1 MLWKNGMITQFTP
14 PSGGSFPVKVKVC
27 FFCSSMVEL
36 LMHNNVF
43 AFQKLKVSPEE
54 YIRNAPYV
62 SEDGGVT
69 LGSKKTTVF
78 LVDTKSGK
86 VVHTYKLDDSPSTS
100 RVQGVEENPVLLNE
114 DAEEFVE
121 SDLNLETVEQPLYI
135 KRIDYVLQHYSPDN
149 GKVLWNVAFAEF
161 DAAFW
166 YPKIESSFGGIYQKS
181 SNDLGQQHGG
191 DDNSQ
196 LLYQSGPIVI
206 RNRDHRLTES
216 LSVFDRLING
226 HSGGRPL
233 PLPAPSHNFSSGAA
247 DQLLLAPPNNEGGQ
261 MLSLPAPKNETSGIL
276 VVQDGDAS
284 EMKVAS
290 IFAKIMAKFHIRS
303 LISFLLA
310 LLSIMGFVFYRHR
323 AFAEKLKLNRH
334 EDELKLQAGAPK
346 RKRSRRLGNNKKSA
360 NKQEMPKDNAHENN
374 DGKTKGDPNV
384 EGSEWK
390 PLVTFTDLVDTHLDG
405 RRIGKLL
412 VSYKEI
418 AKGSNGTIVL
428 EGVYDG
434 RPAAVKRLVR
444 AHHDVALKEIQ
455 NLIASDHHLNIV
467 RWYGV
472 EYDQD
477 FVYLSLERCICSLND
492 LICICSEFF
501 QSQRTKDQ
509 DSNFSNEYTVRLQSI
524 KEINKDVELWKKNG
538 HPTPQLLKLMRLV

>member
-1 MLWKNGMITQFTP
+1 
-14 PSGGSFPVKVKVC
+14 
-27 FFCSSMVEL
+27 
-36 LMHNNVF
+36 MHNNVF

-78 LVDTKSGK
+78 LVDAKSGK

-100 RVQGVEENPVLLNE
+100 GVQGAEENPVLLDE
-114 DAEEFVE
+114 DA
-121 SDLNLETVEQPLYI
+121 DALNLETVEQPLYI

-161 DAAFW
+161 DATFQ
-166 YPKIESSFGGIYQKS
+166 YPKIESSFGGIYHKS
-181 SNDLGQQHGG
+181 SNELGQQ
-191 DDNSQ
+191 
-196 LLYQSGPIVI
+196 SGPLVI

-216 LSVFDRLING
+216 LSVFDSLINV

-233 PLPAPSHNFSSGAA
+233 PLPAPSHKFSSGAA
-247 DQLLLAPPNNEGGQ
+247 DQLLLAPPNNEGRQ
-261 MLSLPAPKNETSGIL
+261 MLSLPAPENETSGIL
-276 VVQDGDAS
+276 VVRDGDAS
-284 EMKVAS
+284 EMKVS
-290 IFAKIMAKFHIRS
+290 STFAEIMEKFHIRS

-310 LLSIMGFVFYRHR
+310 LLSITGFVFYRRR
-323 AFAEKLKLNRH
+323 AFAEKLKLNKH
-334 EDELKLQAGAPK
+334 EDKLKLQAGAPK
-346 RKRSRRLGNNKKSA
+346 RKRTRRLGNNKKSA
-360 NKQEMPKDNAHENN
+360 NNQEMLKDNALENN
-374 DGKTKGDPNV
+374 DGKTKGDPNI
-384 EGSEWK
+384 EGSEGK
-390 PLVTFTDLVDTHLDG
+390 PLVTFTDLVDTHVDG

-428 EGVYDG
+428 EGIYDG

-492 LICICSEFF
+492 LIFICSEFF
-501 QSQRTKDQ
+501 QSQISTKDQ
-509 DSNFSNEYTVRLQSI
+509 DSNFPNEYTVRLQSI

-538 HPTPQLLKLMRLV
+538 HPTPLLLKLMRLV